1 MKFRNYCIVVMGKM
15 GTVKDEIIKI
25 AETKPRYLDA
35 TGILMATFASVAEPA
50 ELEEFFKKDG
60 RSFFIFDL
68 NKENSAYHLDNLSFN
83 KHLFGDALEREEKV
97 REMSARIMEEI
108 SGSTPNINGITEI
121 KGMPKIKIDPKIVV
135 EDLSPREREDL
146 VNEIFDKGVEKMT
159 KSDKKLLKEI
169 SNYKP

>member
-1 MKFRNYCIVVMGKM
+1 MGKM